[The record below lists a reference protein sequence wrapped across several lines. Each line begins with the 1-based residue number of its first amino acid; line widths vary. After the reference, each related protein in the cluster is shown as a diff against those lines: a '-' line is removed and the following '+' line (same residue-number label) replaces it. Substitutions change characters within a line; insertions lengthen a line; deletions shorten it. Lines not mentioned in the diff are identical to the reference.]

1 MHTVRLQK
9 EKKIDTKKN
18 PPPQQPTMDA
28 IEFRCKSRKF
38 RPKEVSE
45 HKSSCPLM
53 VSAKARSLYEHA
65 KALSWDPRHA
75 VLAAFIKEVY
85 NLE

>member
-1 MHTVRLQK
+1 MPPAVNMHTVRLQK
-9 EKKIDTKKN
+9 EKRIDPQKN
-18 PPPQQPTMDA
+18 TMDV

-45 HKSSCPLM
+45 HKSSCPFM
-53 VSAKARSLYEHA
+53 VSAKARPLYEHA
-65 KALSWDPRHA
+65 TALSWDPRHA
-75 VLAAFIKEVY
+75 VLSAFIKEVY